1 MVRNAA
7 QSTSQ
12 PAWHQV
18 FIGMLPAIVAHAK
31 ISFRHLRPDAR
42 AEAIQEAT
50 CNACCAV
57 ARLAELGK
65 LDLAY
70 PTPLARF
77 AVAQVRDGRKV
88 GCRLNVR
95 DVLSPYCQ
103 HRKRIAVERLDRFDE
118 EEGQW
123 REVVVEDHRAGPAA
137 TAAARI
143 DLTDWFD
150 SLPRHKRRVAQTL
163 ATGETTKRTSRRFR
177 LSPGRISQ
185 LRREFMH
192 SWADFQG
199 DRPSRDHDPG
209 ATS

>member
-1 MVRNAA
+1 MVRTAA

-18 FIGMLPAIVAHAK
+18 FIGMLPAIVTHAR

-42 AEAIQEAT
+42 AEAIQEVV

-57 ARLAELGK
+57 ARLAEIGK

-70 PTPLARF
+70 PSPLARYG
-77 AVAQVRDGRKV
+77 VAQVRDNRKV
-88 GCRLNVR
+88 GGKLNCR

-103 HRKRIAVERLDRFDE
+103 RLKHVVVEQLDRFDE

-123 REVVVEDHRAGPAA
+123 REVVVEDYRVGPAE

-150 SLPRHKRRVAQTL
+150 SLPRHKRRVAQVL
-163 ATGETTKRTSRRFR
+163 ASGETTKRTARRFR
-177 LSPGRISQ
+177 VSSGRISQ
-185 LRREFMH
+185 LRREFEN
-192 SWADFQG
+192 SWEAFQG
-199 DRPSRDHDPG
+199 EP
-209 ATS
+209 AFA

>member
-18 FIGMLPAIVAHAK
+18 FIGMLPAIVTHAK
-31 ISFRHLRPDAR
+31 ISFRHLRPEAR
-42 AEAIQEAT
+42 AEAIQEAV
-50 CNACCAV
+50 CNACVAV
-57 ARLAELGK
+57 ARLAQLDK

-70 PTPLARF
+70 PTPLARY

-88 GCRLNVR
+88 GGKLNCR

-103 HRKRIAVERLDRFDE
+103 RLKHIAVERLDRYDE

-123 REVVVEDHRAGPAA
+123 REVVVEDHHAGPAE

-143 DLTDWFD
+143 DLEDWFD

-163 ATGETTKRTSRRFR
+163 ATGETTKRTARRFR
-177 LSPGRISQ
+177 VSAGRISQ
-185 LRREFMH
+185 LRREFMD
-192 SWADFQG
+192 SWAEFQG
-199 DRPSRDHDPG
+199 EV
-209 ATS
+209 AFA

>member
-1 MVRNAA
+1 MVRTAA

-18 FIGMLPAIVAHAK
+18 FIGMLPAIVTHAR

-42 AEAIQEAT
+42 AEAIQEAV
-50 CNACCAV
+50 CNACCAL
-57 ARLAELGK
+57 ARLAELDK

-70 PTPLARF
+70 PSPLARY
-77 AVAQVRDGRKV
+77 AVAQVRDDRKV
-88 GCRLNVR
+88 GGQLNCR

-103 HRKRIAVERLDRFDE
+103 RLKHVVVEQLDRFDE

-123 REVVVEDHRAGPAA
+123 REVVVEDHRAGPAE

-150 SLPRHKRRVAQTL
+150 SLPRHKRRVVQTL
-163 ATGETTKRTSRRFR
+163 ATGEATKTAARKFR
-177 LSPGRISQ
+177 VSAGRISQ
-185 LRREFMH
+185 LRREFEN
-192 SWADFQG
+192 SWQEYQG
-199 DRPSRDHDPG
+199 ER
-209 ATS
+209 AFA

>member
-1 MVRNAA
+1 MVRTAPP
-7 QSTSQ
+7 STSK

-18 FIGMLPAIVAHAK
+18 FVGMLPAIVTHAR

-42 AEAIQEAT
+42 AEAIQEVV

-70 PTPLARF
+70 PSPLARYG
-77 AVAQVRDGRKV
+77 VAQVRDDRKV
-88 GCRLNVR
+88 GGKLNCR

-103 HRKRIAVERLDRFDE
+103 RLKHVVVEQLDRFDE

-123 REVVVEDHRAGPAA
+123 REVVVEDHRAGPAE

-143 DLTDWFD
+143 DLTNWFD
-150 SLPRHKRRVAQTL
+150 SLPRHKRRVAQVL
-163 ATGETTKRTSRRFR
+163 ASGETTKRTARRFR
-177 LSPGRISQ
+177 VSPGRISQ
-185 LRREFMH
+185 LRREFMD
-192 SWADFQG
+192 SWAGFQG
-199 DRPSRDHDPG
+199 ELTF
-209 ATS
+209 A